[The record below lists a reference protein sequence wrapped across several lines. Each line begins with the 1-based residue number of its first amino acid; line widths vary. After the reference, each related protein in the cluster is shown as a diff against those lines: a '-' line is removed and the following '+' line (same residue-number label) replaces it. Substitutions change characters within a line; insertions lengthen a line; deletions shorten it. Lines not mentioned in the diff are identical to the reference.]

1 MSQHNKRSI
10 SHETILQDHSLIPY
24 VTSIIVF
31 FFFFYERKIST
42 KWQLE
47 LMSAI

>member
-31 FFFFYERKIST
+31 FFFNERKIST